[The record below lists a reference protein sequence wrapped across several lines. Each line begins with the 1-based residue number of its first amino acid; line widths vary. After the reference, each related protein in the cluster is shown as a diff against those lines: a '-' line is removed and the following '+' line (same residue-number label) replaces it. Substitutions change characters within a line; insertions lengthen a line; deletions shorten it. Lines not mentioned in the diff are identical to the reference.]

1 MSIQE
6 PERLAFQAYCDS
18 LMAGYGATVVVY
30 FDEGVDRIDLPA
42 AGIRVLEASPLFDR
56 HTGEVR
62 SWRYTILFAEMSVLD
77 MLNAGH
83 PVHVFRGEVT
93 ERLRQ
98 SCWLR
103 EVDGDKR
110 FLLCTNDPH
119 SLDERQEATYRAWDA
134 AVKDLGGD
142 EALKALLDQQAA
154 EWAEN
159 LRSTGEMSR

>member
-1 MSIQE
+1 M
-6 PERLAFQAYCDS
+6 
-18 LMAGYGATVVVY
+18 
-30 FDEGVDRIDLPA
+30 
-42 AGIRVLEASPLFDR
+42 LEASPVFDR
-56 HTGEVR
+56 HTGAVQA
-62 SWRYTILFAEMSVLD
+62 WRYFVLFAEMSILD

-110 FLLCTNDPH
+110 FLICTNDPH
-119 SLDERQEATYRAWDA
+119 DLDERQEATYHAWEA

-142 EALKALLDQQAA
+142 AALRTLLDQQAT
-154 EWAEN
+154 EWTTN
-159 LRSTGEMSR
+159 LLSTGEMSR